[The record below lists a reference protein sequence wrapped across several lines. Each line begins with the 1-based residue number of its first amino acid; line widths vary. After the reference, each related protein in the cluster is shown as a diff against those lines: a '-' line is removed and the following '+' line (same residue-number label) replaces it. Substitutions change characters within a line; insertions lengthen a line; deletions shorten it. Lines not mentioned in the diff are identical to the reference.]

1 MTLYVI
7 FLKLSIRLK
16 CNNLHL
22 HLVLCKMYKLKRR
35 KVRLFV
41 MGISVKLQAFEGPLD
56 LLLHLIDKNK
66 VNIYDIP
73 IADITE
79 QYMEY
84 VKKMQEE
91 DLDVVS
97 EFLVMAATLL
107 DIKCRMLLPKEVDEE
122 GNEQDPRAELVEQL
136 LQYKLFKAM
145 AEELKG
151 QQVDAAKAYFR
162 KPGIPKEVSE
172 YTPPVDLNEVIGD
185 MNLIKL
191 NAIFADVMKRKE
203 DKVDPVRSKF
213 GKIEK
218 EEVTMSEKL
227 VDIKAFMME
236 HKTFS
241 FRELLMKGASKVAVI
256 VTFLVVLELMKT
268 GFITVQQE
276 GTCEEIFIEVVG
288 NPELIEDISED

>member
-1 MTLYVI
+1 M
-7 FLKLSIRLK
+7 
-16 CNNLHL
+16 HL
-22 HLVLCKMYKLKRR
+22 QELLCKINKLKIR
-35 KVRLFV
+35 KVWLFV
-41 MGISVKLQAFEGPLD
+41 MGISVKLEAFEGPLD

-84 VKKMQEE
+84 VRKMQEE
-91 DLDVVS
+91 NLDIVS

-122 GNEQDPRAELVEQL
+122 GNEEDPRAELVEQL
-136 LQYKLFKAM
+136 LEYKLFKAM

-151 QQVDAAKAYFR
+151 QQLDALKTYYR
-162 KPGIPKEVSE
+162 KPDIPEEVSG
-172 YTPPVDLNEVIGD
+172 YTPPVDLNEVVGD
-185 MNLIKL
+185 VNLIKL

-236 HKTFS
+236 HKSFG

-268 GFITVQQE
+268 GFITVKQE
-276 GTCEEIFIEVVG
+276 GTCEEIYIDVIG
-288 NPELIEDISED
+288 NPEMIEDISED

>member
-1 MTLYVI
+1 M
-7 FLKLSIRLK
+7 
-16 CNNLHL
+16 HL
-22 HLVLCKMYKLKRR
+22 QQLLCKINKLKIR
-35 KVRLFV
+35 KVWLFV
-41 MGISVKLQAFEGPLD
+41 MGISVKLEAFEGPLD

-84 VKKMQEE
+84 VRKMQEE
-91 DLDVVS
+91 NLDIVS

-107 DIKCRMLLPKEVDEE
+107 DIKCRMLPKEVDEE
-122 GNEQDPRAELVEQL
+122 GNEEDPRAELVEQL
-136 LQYKLFKAM
+136 LEYKLFKAM

-151 QQVDAAKAYFR
+151 QQLDALKTYYR
-162 KPGIPKEVSE
+162 KPDIPEEVSG
-172 YTPPVDLNEVIGD
+172 YTPPVDLNEVVGD
-185 MNLIKL
+185 VNLIKL

-236 HKTFS
+236 HKSFG

-268 GFITVQQE
+268 GFITVKQE
-276 GTCEEIFIEVVG
+276 GTCEEIYIDVIG
-288 NPELIEDISED
+288 NPEMIEDISED

>member
-1 MTLYVI
+1 M
-7 FLKLSIRLK
+7 
-16 CNNLHL
+16 HL
-22 HLVLCKMYKLKRR
+22 QQLLCKINKLKIR
-35 KVRLFV
+35 KVWLFV
-41 MGISVKLQAFEGPLD
+41 MGISVKLEAFEGPLD

-84 VKKMQEE
+84 VRKMQEE
-91 DLDVVS
+91 NLDIVS

-122 GNEQDPRAELVEQL
+122 GNEEDPRAELVEQL
-136 LQYKLFKAM
+136 LEYKLFKAM

-151 QQVDAAKAYFR
+151 QQLDALKTYYR
-162 KPGIPKEVSE
+162 KPDIPEEVSG
-172 YTPPVDLNEVIGD
+172 YTPPVDLNEVVGD
-185 MNLIKL
+185 VNLIKL

-236 HKTFS
+236 HKSFG
-241 FRELLMKGASKVAVI
+241 FRELLMKGASKVSVI

-268 GFITVQQE
+268 GFITVKQE
-276 GTCEEIFIEVVG
+276 GTCEEIYIDVIG
-288 NPELIEDISED
+288 NPEMIEDISED

>member
-1 MTLYVI
+1 M
-7 FLKLSIRLK
+7 
-16 CNNLHL
+16 HL
-22 HLVLCKMYKLKRR
+22 QQLLCKINKLKIR
-35 KVRLFV
+35 KVWLFV
-41 MGISVKLQAFEGPLD
+41 MGISVKLEAFEGPLD

-84 VKKMQEE
+84 VRKMQEE
-91 DLDVVS
+91 NLDIVS

-122 GNEQDPRAELVEQL
+122 GNEEDPRAELVEQL
-136 LQYKLFKAM
+136 LEYKLFKAM

-151 QQVDAAKAYFR
+151 QQLDALKTYYR
-162 KPGIPKEVSE
+162 KPDIPEEVSG
-172 YTPPVDLNEVIGD
+172 YTPPVDLNEVVGD
-185 MNLIKL
+185 VNLIKL

-236 HKTFS
+236 HKSFG

-256 VTFLVVLELMKT
+256 VTLLVVLELMKT
-268 GFITVQQE
+268 GFITVKQE
-276 GTCEEIFIEVVG
+276 GTCEEIYIDVIG
-288 NPELIEDISED
+288 NPEMIEDISED

>member
-1 MTLYVI
+1 MVLWVQVWVVQ
-7 FLKLSIRLK
+7 
-16 CNNLHL
+16 
-22 HLVLCKMYKLKRR
+22 LVERWEEW
-35 KVRLFV
+35 LFV
-41 MGISVKLQAFEGPLD
+41 MGISVKLEAFEGPLD

-84 VKKMQEE
+84 VRKMQEE
-91 DLDVVS
+91 NLDIVS

-122 GNEQDPRAELVEQL
+122 GNEEDPRAELVEQL
-136 LQYKLFKAM
+136 LEYKLFKAM

-151 QQVDAAKAYFR
+151 QQLDALKTYYR
-162 KPGIPKEVSE
+162 KPDIPEEVSG
-172 YTPPVDLNEVIGD
+172 YTPPVDLNEVVGD
-185 MNLIKL
+185 VNLIKL

-236 HKTFS
+236 HKSFG

-268 GFITVQQE
+268 GFITVKQE
-276 GTCEEIFIEVVG
+276 GTCEEIYIDVIG
-288 NPELIEDISED
+288 NPEMIEDISED

>member
-1 MTLYVI
+1 M
-7 FLKLSIRLK
+7 
-16 CNNLHL
+16 HL
-22 HLVLCKMYKLKRR
+22 QQLLCKINKLKIR
-35 KVRLFV
+35 KVWLFV
-41 MGISVKLQAFEGPLD
+41 MGISVKLEAFEGPLD
-56 LLLHLIDKNK
+56 LLLHLLDKNK

-84 VKKMQEE
+84 VRKMQEE
-91 DLDVVS
+91 NLDIVS

-122 GNEQDPRAELVEQL
+122 GNEEDPRAELVEQL
-136 LQYKLFKAM
+136 LEYKLFKAM

-151 QQVDAAKAYFR
+151 QQLDALKTYYR
-162 KPGIPKEVSE
+162 KPDIPEEVSG
-172 YTPPVDLNEVIGD
+172 YTPPVDLNEVVGD
-185 MNLIKL
+185 VNLIKL

-236 HKTFS
+236 HKSFG

-268 GFITVQQE
+268 GFITVKQE
-276 GTCEEIFIEVVG
+276 GTCEEIYIDVIG
-288 NPELIEDISED
+288 NPEMIEDISED

>member
-1 MTLYVI
+1 M
-7 FLKLSIRLK
+7 
-16 CNNLHL
+16 HL
-22 HLVLCKMYKLKRR
+22 QQLLCKINKLKIR
-35 KVRLFV
+35 KVWLFV
-41 MGISVKLQAFEGPLD
+41 MGISVKLEAFEGPLD

-84 VKKMQEE
+84 VRKMQEE
-91 DLDVVS
+91 NLDIVS

-122 GNEQDPRAELVEQL
+122 GNEEDPRAELVEQL
-136 LQYKLFKAM
+136 LEYKLFKAM

-151 QQVDAAKAYFR
+151 QQLDALKTYYR
-162 KPGIPKEVSE
+162 KPDIPEEVSG
-172 YTPPVDLNEVIGD
+172 YTPPVDLNEVVGD
-185 MNLIKL
+185 VNLIKL

-203 DKVDPVRSKF
+203 DKVDSVRSKF

-236 HKTFS
+236 HKSFG

-268 GFITVQQE
+268 GFITVKQE
-276 GTCEEIFIEVVG
+276 GTCEEIYIDVIG
-288 NPELIEDISED
+288 NPEMIEDISED

>member
-1 MTLYVI
+1 M
-7 FLKLSIRLK
+7 
-16 CNNLHL
+16 HL
-22 HLVLCKMYKLKRR
+22 QQLLCKINKLKIR
-35 KVRLFV
+35 KVWLFV
-41 MGISVKLQAFEGPLD
+41 MGISVKLEAFEGPLD

-84 VKKMQEE
+84 VRKMQEE
-91 DLDVVS
+91 NLDIVS

-122 GNEQDPRAELVEQL
+122 GNEEDPRAELVEQL
-136 LQYKLFKAM
+136 LEYKLFKAM

-151 QQVDAAKAYFR
+151 QQLDALKTYYR
-162 KPGIPKEVSE
+162 KPDIPEEVSG
-172 YTPPVDLNEVIGD
+172 YTPPVDLNEVVGD
-185 MNLIKL
+185 VNLIKL

-236 HKTFS
+236 HKSFG

-268 GFITVQQE
+268 GFITVKQE
-276 GTCEEIFIEVVG
+276 GTCEEIYIDVIG
-288 NPELIEDISED
+288 NPEMIEDISED

>member
-1 MTLYVI
+1 M
-7 FLKLSIRLK
+7 
-16 CNNLHL
+16 HL
-22 HLVLCKMYKLKRR
+22 QQLLCKINKLKIR
-35 KVRLFV
+35 KVWLFV
-41 MGISVKLQAFEGPLD
+41 MGISVKLEAFEGPLD

-84 VKKMQEE
+84 VRKMQEE
-91 DLDVVS
+91 NLDIVS

-122 GNEQDPRAELVEQL
+122 GNEEDPRAELVEQL
-136 LQYKLFKAM
+136 LEYKLFKAM

-151 QQVDAAKAYFR
+151 QQLDALKTYYR
-162 KPGIPKEVSE
+162 KPDIPEEVSG
-172 YTPPVDLNEVIGD
+172 YTPPVDLNEVVGD
-185 MNLIKL
+185 VNLIKL

-236 HKTFS
+236 HKSFG

-268 GFITVQQE
+268 GFITVKQE
-276 GTCEEIFIEVVG
+276 GTCEEIYIDVIG
-288 NPELIEDISED
+288 NLEMIEDISED

>member
-1 MTLYVI
+1 M
-7 FLKLSIRLK
+7 
-16 CNNLHL
+16 HL
-22 HLVLCKMYKLKRR
+22 QQLLCKINKLKIR
-35 KVRLFV
+35 KVWLFV
-41 MGISVKLQAFEGPLD
+41 MGISVKLEAFEGPLD

-84 VKKMQEE
+84 VRKMQEE
-91 DLDVVS
+91 NLDIVS

-122 GNEQDPRAELVEQL
+122 GNEEDPRAELVEQL
-136 LQYKLFKAM
+136 LEYKLFKAM

-151 QQVDAAKAYFR
+151 QQLDALKTYYR
-162 KPGIPKEVSE
+162 KPDIPEEVSG
-172 YTPPVDLNEVIGD
+172 YTPPVDLNEVVGD
-185 MNLIKL
+185 VNLIKL

-236 HKTFS
+236 HKSFG
-241 FRELLMKGASKVAVI
+241 FRELLMKGTSKVAVI

-268 GFITVQQE
+268 GFITVKQE
-276 GTCEEIFIEVVG
+276 GTCEEIYIDVTG
-288 NPELIEDISED
+288 NPEMIEDISED

>member
-1 MTLYVI
+1 M
-7 FLKLSIRLK
+7 
-16 CNNLHL
+16 HL
-22 HLVLCKMYKLKRR
+22 QQLLCKINKLKIR
-35 KVRLFV
+35 KVWLFV
-41 MGISVKLQAFEGPLD
+41 MGISVKLEAFEGPLD

-84 VKKMQEE
+84 VRKMQEE
-91 DLDVVS
+91 NLDIVS

-122 GNEQDPRAELVEQL
+122 GNEEDPRAEIVEQL
-136 LQYKLFKAM
+136 LEYKLFKAM

-151 QQVDAAKAYFR
+151 QQLDALKTYYR
-162 KPGIPKEVSE
+162 KPDIPEEVSG
-172 YTPPVDLNEVIGD
+172 YTPPVDLNEVVGD
-185 MNLIKL
+185 VNLIKL

-236 HKTFS
+236 HKSFG

-268 GFITVQQE
+268 GFITVKQE
-276 GTCEEIFIEVVG
+276 GTCEEIYIDVIG
-288 NPELIEDISED
+288 NPEMIEDISED

>member
-1 MTLYVI
+1 M
-7 FLKLSIRLK
+7 
-16 CNNLHL
+16 HL
-22 HLVLCKMYKLKRR
+22 QQLLCKINKLKIR
-35 KVRLFV
+35 KVWLFV
-41 MGISVKLQAFEGPLD
+41 MGISVKLEAFEGPLD

-84 VKKMQEE
+84 VRKMQEE
-91 DLDVVS
+91 NLDIVS

-122 GNEQDPRAELVEQL
+122 GNEEDPRAELVEQL
-136 LQYKLFKAM
+136 LEYKLFKAM

-151 QQVDAAKAYFR
+151 QQLDALKTYYR
-162 KPGIPKEVSE
+162 KPDIPEEVSG
-172 YTPPVDLNEVIGD
+172 YTPPVDLNEVVGD
-185 MNLIKL
+185 VNLIKL

-203 DKVDPVRSKF
+203 DKVDPVRRMV

-218 EEVTMSEKL
+218 DEVTMSEKL

-236 HKTFS
+236 HKSFG

-268 GFITVQQE
+268 GFITVKQE
-276 GTCEEIFIEVVG
+276 GTCEEIYIDVIG
-288 NPELIEDISED
+288 NPEMIEDISED

>member
-1 MTLYVI
+1 M
-7 FLKLSIRLK
+7 
-16 CNNLHL
+16 HL
-22 HLVLCKMYKLKRR
+22 QQLLCKINKLKIR
-35 KVRLFV
+35 KVWLFV
-41 MGISVKLQAFEGPLD
+41 MGISVKLEAFEGPLD

-84 VKKMQEE
+84 VRKMQEE
-91 DLDVVS
+91 NLDIVS

-122 GNEQDPRAELVEQL
+122 GNEEDPRAELVEQL
-136 LQYKLFKAM
+136 LEYKLFKAM

-151 QQVDAAKAYFR
+151 QQLDALKTYYR
-162 KPGIPKEVSE
+162 KPDIPEEVSG
-172 YTPPVDLNEVIGD
+172 YTPPVDLNEVVGD
-185 MNLIKL
+185 VNLIKL

-236 HKTFS
+236 HKSFG
-241 FRELLMKGASKVAVI
+241 FRELLMKGASKVVVI

-268 GFITVQQE
+268 GFITVKQE
-276 GTCEEIFIEVVG
+276 GTCEEIYIDVIG
-288 NPELIEDISED
+288 NPEMIEDISED

>member
-1 MTLYVI
+1 M
-7 FLKLSIRLK
+7 
-16 CNNLHL
+16 HL
-22 HLVLCKMYKLKRR
+22 QQLLCKINKLKIR
-35 KVRLFV
+35 KVWLFV
-41 MGISVKLQAFEGPLD
+41 MGISVKLEAFEGPLD

-84 VKKMQEE
+84 VRKMQEE
-91 DLDVVS
+91 NLDIVS

-122 GNEQDPRAELVEQL
+122 GNEEDPRAELVEQQL
-136 LQYKLFKAM
+136 
-145 AEELKG
+145 
-151 QQVDAAKAYFR
+151 DAIKTYYR
-162 KPGIPKEVSE
+162 KPDIPEEVSG
-172 YTPPVDLNEVIGD
+172 YTPPVDLNEVVGNV
-185 MNLIKL
+185 NLIKL

-236 HKTFS
+236 HKSFS
-241 FRELLMKGASKVAVI
+241 FRELLMKGASKVSVI

-268 GFITVQQE
+268 GFITVKQE
-276 GTCEEIFIEVVG
+276 GTCEEIYIDVTG
-288 NPELIEDISED
+288 NPEMIEDISED

>member
-1 MTLYVI
+1 M
-7 FLKLSIRLK
+7 
-16 CNNLHL
+16 HL
-22 HLVLCKMYKLKRR
+22 QQLLCKINKLKIR
-35 KVRLFV
+35 KVWLFV
-41 MGISVKLQAFEGPLD
+41 MGISVKLEAFEGPLD

-84 VKKMQEE
+84 VRKMQEE
-91 DLDVVS
+91 NLDIVS

-122 GNEQDPRAELVEQL
+122 GNEEDPRAELVEQL
-136 LQYKLFKAM
+136 LEYKLFKAM

-151 QQVDAAKAYFR
+151 QQLDALKTYYR
-162 KPGIPKEVSE
+162 KPDIPEEVSG
-172 YTPPVDLNEVIGD
+172 YTPPVDLNEVVGD
-185 MNLIKL
+185 VNLIKL

-203 DKVDPVRSKF
+203 DKVDPVRRSKF

-236 HKTFS
+236 HKSFG
-241 FRELLMKGASKVAVI
+241 FRELLMKGASKVSVI

-268 GFITVQQE
+268 GFITVKQE
-276 GTCEEIFIEVVG
+276 GTCEEIYIDVIG
-288 NPELIEDISED
+288 NPEMIEDISED

>member
-1 MTLYVI
+1 
-7 FLKLSIRLK
+7 
-16 CNNLHL
+16 
-22 HLVLCKMYKLKRR
+22 
-35 KVRLFV
+35 
-41 MGISVKLQAFEGPLD
+41 MGISVKLEAFEGPLD

-84 VKKMQEE
+84 VRKMQEE
-91 DLDVVS
+91 NLDIVS

-122 GNEQDPRAELVEQL
+122 GNEEDPRAELVEQL
-136 LQYKLFKAM
+136 LEYKLFKAM

-151 QQVDAAKAYFR
+151 QQLDALKTYYR
-162 KPGIPKEVSE
+162 KPDIPEEVSG
-172 YTPPVDLNEVIGD
+172 YTPPVDLNEVVGD
-185 MNLIKL
+185 VNLIKL

-203 DKVDPVRSKF
+203 DKV
-213 GKIEK
+213 EK

-236 HKTFS
+236 HKSFG

-268 GFITVQQE
+268 GFITVKQE
-276 GTCEEIFIEVVG
+276 GTCEEIYIDVIG
-288 NPELIEDISED
+288 NPEMIEDISED

>member
-1 MTLYVI
+1 M
-7 FLKLSIRLK
+7 
-16 CNNLHL
+16 HL
-22 HLVLCKMYKLKRR
+22 QQLLCKINKLKIR
-35 KVRLFV
+35 KVWLFV
-41 MGISVKLQAFEGPLD
+41 MGISVKLEAFEGPLD

-84 VKKMQEE
+84 VRKMQEE
-91 DLDVVS
+91 NLDIVS

-122 GNEQDPRAELVEQL
+122 GNEEDPRAELVEQL
-136 LQYKLFKAM
+136 LEYKLFKAM

-151 QQVDAAKAYFR
+151 QQLDALKTYYR
-162 KPGIPKEVSE
+162 KPDIPEDVSG
-172 YTPPVDLNEVIGD
+172 YTPPVDLNEVVGD
-185 MNLIKL
+185 VNLIKL

-236 HKTFS
+236 HKSFG

-268 GFITVQQE
+268 GFITVKQE
-276 GTCEEIFIEVVG
+276 GTCEEIYIDVIG
-288 NPELIEDISED
+288 NPEMIEDISED

>member
-1 MTLYVI
+1 
-7 FLKLSIRLK
+7 
-16 CNNLHL
+16 
-22 HLVLCKMYKLKRR
+22 
-35 KVRLFV
+35 
-41 MGISVKLQAFEGPLD
+41 MGISVKLEAFEGPLD

-84 VKKMQEE
+84 VRKMQEE
-91 DLDVVS
+91 NLDIVS

-122 GNEQDPRAELVEQL
+122 GNEEDPRAELVEQL
-136 LQYKLFKAM
+136 LEYKLFKAM

-151 QQVDAAKAYFR
+151 QQLDALKTYYR
-162 KPGIPKEVSE
+162 KPDIPEEVSG
-172 YTPPVDLNEVIGD
+172 YTPPVDLNEVVGD
-185 MNLIKL
+185 VNLIKL

-218 EEVTMSEKL
+218 EEVSLSDKMLEMKEF
-227 VDIKAFMME
+227 A
-236 HKTFS
+236 KTHRKFS
-241 FRELLMKGASKVAVI
+241 FKDLLKKQCSKVQVI
-256 VTFLVVLELMKT
+256 VTFLSVLELIKM
-268 GFITVQQE
+268 GHIHVVQ
-276 GTCEEIFIEVVG
+276 EEIFDDIQIDVVTD
-288 NPELIEDISED
+288 PETWKNLTEFAEEG

>member
-1 MTLYVI
+1 M
-7 FLKLSIRLK
+7 
-16 CNNLHL
+16 HL
-22 HLVLCKMYKLKRR
+22 QQLLCKINKLKIR
-35 KVRLFV
+35 KVWLFV
-41 MGISVKLQAFEGPLD
+41 MGISVKLEAFEGPLD

-84 VKKMQEE
+84 VRKMQEE
-91 DLDVVS
+91 NLDIVS

-122 GNEQDPRAELVEQL
+122 GNEEDPRAELVEQL
-136 LQYKLFKAM
+136 LEYKLFKAM

-151 QQVDAAKAYFR
+151 QQLDALKTYYR
-162 KPGIPKEVSE
+162 KPDIPEEVSG
-172 YTPPVDLNEVIGD
+172 YTPPVDLNEVVGEV
-185 MNLIKL
+185 NLIKL

-236 HKTFS
+236 HKSFG

-268 GFITVQQE
+268 GFITVKQE
-276 GTCEEIFIEVVG
+276 GTCEEIYIDVIG
-288 NPELIEDISED
+288 NPEMIEDISED

>member
-1 MTLYVI
+1 M
-7 FLKLSIRLK
+7 
-16 CNNLHL
+16 HL
-22 HLVLCKMYKLKRR
+22 QQLLCKINKLKIR
-35 KVRLFV
+35 KVWLFV
-41 MGISVKLQAFEGPLD
+41 MGISVKLEAFEGPLD

-84 VKKMQEE
+84 VRKMQEE
-91 DLDVVS
+91 NLDIVS
-97 EFLVMAATLL
+97 EFLVMVATLL

-122 GNEQDPRAELVEQL
+122 GNEEDPRAELVEQL
-136 LQYKLFKAM
+136 LEYKLFKAM

-151 QQVDAAKAYFR
+151 QQLDALKTYYR
-162 KPGIPKEVSE
+162 KPDIPEEVSG
-172 YTPPVDLNEVIGD
+172 YTPPVDLNEVVGD
-185 MNLIKL
+185 VNLIKL

-236 HKTFS
+236 HKSFG

-268 GFITVQQE
+268 GFITVKQE
-276 GTCEEIFIEVVG
+276 GTCEEIYIDVIG
-288 NPELIEDISED
+288 NPEMIEDISED

>member
-1 MTLYVI
+1 
-7 FLKLSIRLK
+7 
-16 CNNLHL
+16 
-22 HLVLCKMYKLKRR
+22 
-35 KVRLFV
+35 
-41 MGISVKLQAFEGPLD
+41 MGISVKLEAFEGPLD

-84 VKKMQEE
+84 VRKMQEE
-91 DLDVVS
+91 NLDIVS

-122 GNEQDPRAELVEQL
+122 GNEEDPRAEIVEQL
-136 LQYKLFKAM
+136 LEYKLFKAM

-151 QQVDAAKAYFR
+151 QQLDALKTYYR
-162 KPGIPKEVSE
+162 KPDIPEEVSG
-172 YTPPVDLNEVIGD
+172 YTPPVDLNEVVGD
-185 MNLIKL
+185 VNLIKL

-236 HKTFS
+236 HKSFG

-268 GFITVQQE
+268 GFITVKQE
-276 GTCEEIFIEVVG
+276 GTCEEIYIDVIG
-288 NPELIEDISED
+288 NPEMIEDISED

>member
-1 MTLYVI
+1 M
-7 FLKLSIRLK
+7 
-16 CNNLHL
+16 HL
-22 HLVLCKMYKLKRR
+22 QQLLCKINKLKIR
-35 KVRLFV
+35 KVWLFV
-41 MGISVKLQAFEGPLD
+41 MGISVKLEAFEGSLD

-84 VKKMQEE
+84 VRKMQEE
-91 DLDVVS
+91 NLDIVS

-122 GNEQDPRAELVEQL
+122 GNEEDPRAELVEQL
-136 LQYKLFKAM
+136 LEYKLFKAM

-151 QQVDAAKAYFR
+151 QQLDALKTYYR
-162 KPGIPKEVSE
+162 KPDIPEEVSG
-172 YTPPVDLNEVIGD
+172 YTPPVDLNEVVGD
-185 MNLIKL
+185 VNLIKL

-236 HKTFS
+236 HKSFG

-268 GFITVQQE
+268 GFITVKQE
-276 GTCEEIFIEVVG
+276 GTCEEIYIDVIG
-288 NPELIEDISED
+288 NPEMIEDISED

>member
-1 MTLYVI
+1 M
-7 FLKLSIRLK
+7 
-16 CNNLHL
+16 HL
-22 HLVLCKMYKLKRR
+22 QQLLCKINKLKIR
-35 KVRLFV
+35 KVWLFV
-41 MGISVKLQAFEGPLD
+41 MGISVKLEAFEGPLD

-84 VKKMQEE
+84 VRKMQEE
-91 DLDVVS
+91 NLDIVS

-122 GNEQDPRAELVEQL
+122 GNEEDPRAELVEQL
-136 LQYKLFKAM
+136 LEYKLFKAI

-151 QQVDAAKAYFR
+151 QQLDALKTYYR
-162 KPGIPKEVSE
+162 KPDIPEEVSG
-172 YTPPVDLNEVIGD
+172 YTPPVDLNEVVGD
-185 MNLIKL
+185 VNLIKL

-236 HKTFS
+236 HKSFG
-241 FRELLMKGASKVAVI
+241 FRELLMKGASKVSVI

-268 GFITVQQE
+268 GFITVKQE
-276 GTCEEIFIEVVG
+276 GTCEEIYIDVIG
-288 NPELIEDISED
+288 NPEMIEDISED

>member
-1 MTLYVI
+1 M
-7 FLKLSIRLK
+7 
-16 CNNLHL
+16 HL
-22 HLVLCKMYKLKRR
+22 QQLLCKINKLKIR
-35 KVRLFV
+35 KVWLFV
-41 MGISVKLQAFEGPLD
+41 MGISVKLEAFEGPLD

-84 VKKMQEE
+84 VRKMQEE
-91 DLDVVS
+91 NLDIVS

-122 GNEQDPRAELVEQL
+122 GNEEDPRAELVEQL
-136 LQYKLFKAM
+136 LEYKLFKAM

-151 QQVDAAKAYFR
+151 QQLDALKTYYR
-162 KPGIPKEVSE
+162 KPDIPEEVSG
-172 YTPPVDLNEVIGD
+172 YTPPVDLNEVVGD
-185 MNLIKL
+185 VNLIKL

-203 DKVDPVRSKF
+203 DKVDPVRIKF

-236 HKTFS
+236 HKSFG

-268 GFITVQQE
+268 GFITVKQE
-276 GTCEEIFIEVVG
+276 GTCEEIYIDVIG
-288 NPELIEDISED
+288 NPEMIEDISED

>member
-1 MTLYVI
+1 M
-7 FLKLSIRLK
+7 
-16 CNNLHL
+16 HL
-22 HLVLCKMYKLKRR
+22 QQLLCKINKLKIR
-35 KVRLFV
+35 KVWLFV
-41 MGISVKLQAFEGPLD
+41 MGISVKLEAFEGPLD

-84 VKKMQEE
+84 VRKMQEE
-91 DLDVVS
+91 NLDIVS

-122 GNEQDPRAELVEQL
+122 GNEEDPRAELVEQL
-136 LQYKLFKAM
+136 LEYKLFKAM

-151 QQVDAAKAYFR
+151 QQLDALKTYYR
-162 KPGIPKEVSE
+162 KPDIPEEVSG
-172 YTPPVDLNEVIGD
+172 YTPPVDLNEVVGD
-185 MNLIKL
+185 VNLIKL

-236 HKTFS
+236 HKSFG

-268 GFITVQQE
+268 GFITVKQE
-276 GTCEEIFIEVVG
+276 GTCEEIYIDVIG
-288 NPELIEDISED
+288 NPEMIEDISEN

>member
-1 MTLYVI
+1 M
-7 FLKLSIRLK
+7 
-16 CNNLHL
+16 HL
-22 HLVLCKMYKLKRR
+22 QQLLCKINKLKIR
-35 KVRLFV
+35 KVWLFV
-41 MGISVKLQAFEGPLD
+41 MGISVKLEAFEGPLD

-84 VKKMQEE
+84 VRKMQEE
-91 DLDVVS
+91 NLDIVS

-122 GNEQDPRAELVEQL
+122 GNEEDPRAELVEQL
-136 LQYKLFKAM
+136 LEYKLFKAM

-151 QQVDAAKAYFR
+151 QQLDALKTYYR
-162 KPGIPKEVSE
+162 KPDIPEEVSG
-172 YTPPVDLNEVIGD
+172 YTPPVDLNEVVGD
-185 MNLIKL
+185 VNLIKL

-236 HKTFS
+236 HKSFC
-241 FRELLMKGASKVAVI
+241 FRELLMKGASKVSVI

-268 GFITVQQE
+268 GFITVKQE
-276 GTCEEIFIEVVG
+276 GTCEEIYIDVIG
-288 NPELIEDISED
+288 NPEMIEDISED

>member
-1 MTLYVI
+1 M
-7 FLKLSIRLK
+7 
-16 CNNLHL
+16 HL
-22 HLVLCKMYKLKRR
+22 QQLLCKINKLKIR
-35 KVRLFV
+35 KVWLFV
-41 MGISVKLQAFEGPLD
+41 MGISVKLEAFEGPLD

-84 VKKMQEE
+84 VRKMQEE
-91 DLDVVS
+91 NLDIVS

-122 GNEQDPRAELVEQL
+122 GNEEDPRAELVEQL
-136 LQYKLFKAM
+136 LEYKLFKAM

-151 QQVDAAKAYFR
+151 QQLDAIKTYYR
-162 KPGIPKEVSE
+162 KPDIPEEVSG
-172 YTPPVDLNEVIGD
+172 YTPPVDLNEVVGNV
-185 MNLIKL
+185 NLIKL

-236 HKTFS
+236 HKSFS

-268 GFITVQQE
+268 GFITVKQE
-276 GTCEEIFIEVVG
+276 GTCEEIYIDVIG
-288 NPELIEDISED
+288 NPEMIEDISED